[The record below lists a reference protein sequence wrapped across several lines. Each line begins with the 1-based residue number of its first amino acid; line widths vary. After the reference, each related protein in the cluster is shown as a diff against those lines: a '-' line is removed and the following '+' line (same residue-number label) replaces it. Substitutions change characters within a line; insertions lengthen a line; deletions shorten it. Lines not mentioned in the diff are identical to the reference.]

1 MFDYIR
7 KIVRLLFYKE
17 LSRIEK
23 YKNFYQDETCYIFG
37 SGPSIKYINIGDF
50 SDKVGIASNWL
61 VFHKDY
67 HKLRVKFITEIDP
80 FALSP
85 MFNTLIKDKKRIQKW
100 KKVNKFNKYFL
111 KNIIKNRS
119 MLLTNISNF
128 GLKFST
134 EYDKNQII
142 FVNDKFPFYLYS
154 SHEKLRKLD
163 TDSQIINGTLR
174 FQINL
179 AIYFGFKSAIL
190 VGHDYISNHEFAGHW
205 FEKGITRQD
214 CDVSDWNRSFL
225 EDVSKVI
232 DLKFVTLNKNIQSK
246 YELVIYPLDK
256 QIYKENSRILESS
269 SIEYLRYIKEYVM
282 V

>member
-1 MFDYIR
+1 VYINAPT
-7 KIVRLLFYKE
+7 LLPQNRPFE
-17 LSRIEK
+17 AVGL
-23 YKNFYQDETCYIFG
+23 FG
-37 SGPSIKYINIGDF
+37 STGDNTYKPADTTRTHAVIKNIILDDITMIGFQDVGGV
-50 SDKVGIASNWL
+50 VGIADANTTINNVSVSGTIGVSQTGYGDLGGIVGWTNGGDGKPI
-61 VFHKDY
+61 VIQNSKVDIQFQ
-67 HKLRVKFITEIDP
+67 VITPDTATTNLPWCAGGIVGYADWTQV
-80 FALSP
+80 S
-85 MFNTLIKDKKRIQKW
+85 DSQ
-100 KKVNKFNKYFL
+100 
-111 KNIIKNRS
+111 S
-119 MLLTNISNF
+119 DLT
-128 GLKFST
+128 
-134 EYDKNQII
+134 
-142 FVNDKFPFYLYS
+142 V
-154 SHEKLRKLD
+154 
-163 TDSQIINGTLR
+163 DSQIINGTLR